1 MGNFTNLATT
11 DLLIADTIND
21 VLDEL
26 DGAIS
31 PPTAVLTVPVVA
43 GEALAANQVVYIST
57 GTGGGTA
64 GRAYKA
70 NATNA
75 YSSID
80 GFVIGCVMEAIGAGA
95 TGSIML
101 VGVATMTGLTPGAIY
116 YVSTTA
122 GELTATPPTNAVIV
136 GIALSATQLLL
147 NNRGAQRAIS

>member
-1 MGNFTNLATT
+1 MGTNFTDLAPG
-11 DLLIADTIND
+11 DLLTAGTLNARFE
-21 VLDEL
+21 EL
-26 DGAIS
+26 GA
-31 PPTAVLTVPVVA
+31 AVARTKAIPVVA